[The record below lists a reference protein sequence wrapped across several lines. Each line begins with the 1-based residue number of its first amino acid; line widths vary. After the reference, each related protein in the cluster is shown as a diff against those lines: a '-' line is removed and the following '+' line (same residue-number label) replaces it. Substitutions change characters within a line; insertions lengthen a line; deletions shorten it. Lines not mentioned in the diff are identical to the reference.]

1 METYVLAAAIVLA
14 AFVLVRGLSRRGSPP
29 DGADHAKAL
38 DRLTT
43 LLEERDLRDRE
54 VVEAYREVQRV
65 LAGSFSKGRVGE
77 NLLASALQA
86 LPPSMVVRDFR
97 IGGRTCE
104 FALRMADGKLLPVD
118 SKWSAVDLSHALA
131 ETTDPVEQ
139 ARLRKEAER
148 AVGARIKEV
157 AQYLDPSLTLPMAVA
172 AVPDAVYSVL
182 KRTHAEAHSR
192 SVVIVSYSTALSY
205 LLSVWHLHRSYA
217 REVDTSDMLA
227 HLGDLARTLQ
237 SLEGE
242 VEGRLSR
249 GVTMVDNAAGE
260 MRSLLGSARTAL
272 RAIERGETTSPEE
285 KADGP
290 RLRRVES
297 YD

>member
-14 AFVLVRGLSRRGSPP
+14 AFVLVRGLSRRT
-29 DGADHAKAL
+29 GAPNLDDHAKAL
-38 DRLTT
+38 ERLTT

-54 VVEAYREVQRV
+54 VAEAYREVQRV

-131 ETTDPVEQ
+131 DTSDPDEQ
-139 ARLRKEAER
+139 ARLRKEAEK
-148 AVGARIKEV
+148 AVGARIKEI
-157 AQYLDPSLTLPMAVA
+157 AQYLDPALTLPMAVA
-172 AVPDAVYSVL
+172 AVPDSVY
-182 KRTHAEAHSR
+182 HALERAHAAAHSQG
-192 SVVIVSYSTALSY
+192 VVIVSYSTALPY
-205 LLSVWHLHRSYA
+205 LLSVWHLHRAYA

-272 RAIERGETTSPEE
+272 RAIERTEVTSPSEE
-285 KADGP
+285 EEAS
-290 RLRRVES
+290 RLRAL
-297 YD
+297 